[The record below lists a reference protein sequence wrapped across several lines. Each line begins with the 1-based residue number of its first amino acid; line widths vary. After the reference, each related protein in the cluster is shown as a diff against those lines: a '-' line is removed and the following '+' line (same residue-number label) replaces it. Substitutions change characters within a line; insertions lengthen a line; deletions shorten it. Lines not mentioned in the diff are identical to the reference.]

1 MLISGSDLSVASAG
15 LGPNGGIGGIVAGS
29 WMATFPAA
37 TERLAFDVATNQA
50 TTVLQQARL
59 LREHRRV
66 AADLDERVAQ
76 RARELDAANQELKKE
91 IAERRRTEDAL
102 RANQLSFQLT
112 VDSIPGMVHTMTAT
126 GRVELVNHQ
135 ILEYFGKT
143 LEELNDWGVLV
154 HPDDRS
160 RVIDRWTHSVA
171 TGEPYDAEHRVLR
184 ADGTYGWLHSRG
196 LPLRDISGNIVRWY
210 NLLTDID
217 ERKRAEE
224 ALSTNERNLKLIIDT
239 IPAMAWSARP
249 DGSAEFVNEHYID
262 FTGLSAEQASGWGWT
277 RAVHPGDLDDLT
289 ATWQRILASEAAGEA
304 EARLRRHDGAYRWFL
319 FRANPLRDESG
330 AIVKWYGVSTDI
342 EDRKRAEQEGRR
354 SEARKTAILDSA
366 LDCIVTIDHE
376 GCITEFNPA
385 AERTFGYRR
394 DEVVGR
400 QLAEVIVPPALRE
413 RHRQGLARYLTT
425 GESRV
430 LGRRIEMAAMR
441 ADGSEF
447 PAELAI
453 TRIPLDG
460 PPSFTGY
467 LRDIT
472 ERKRAE
478 EELRRSEAF
487 LTQAQRLTLTGS
499 LWWKVSTGE
508 ITWSAESYRLMGY
521 PTTVKPTVELI
532 LSRVHPEDLALVREM
547 VERSAREGSN
557 IDFEHR
563 LLMPD
568 GSVKH
573 VHVVMQNVSGDGR
586 PPEFAGAVSD
596 VTERKRVEAEL
607 RRAYD
612 SFADAQRLSHTG
624 SFITDLVGDDHN
636 WSEETYRIF
645 EFEPGTKVTVRRV
658 REIIHPDD
666 QPSFESMISRAMSGV
681 DVTFS
686 FRIVTARGAVKYVRG
701 VAHVIEQIEGRP
713 MFVGALQDVTES
725 MVAEEALNRARSELA
740 HVARVTTLSTLT
752 ASIAHEVN
760 QPLSG
765 IITNASTCLRMLA
778 ADPPDIEGA
787 RETAR
792 RTVRDGNR
800 ASDVVTRLRA
810 LFSKKEFTLESLD
823 LNDASREV
831 IALSLSDLQ
840 RHRVVL
846 QAALADDL
854 PLITGDRIQLQ
865 QVILNLLRN
874 ASDAMVDVHERPRL
888 LLIKTE
894 REDGNRVRLSVRDA
908 GIGLPPQSL
917 DSLFD
922 AFYTTKSGGMGIG
935 LFVSRSIVERHQGR
949 LWAEPNDGP
958 GATFSFSM
966 PVQTA

>member
-1 MLISGSDLSVASAG
+1 MTKDAARMTRAGSLPGDSADEEVARLRGCLNDLVGMTALPALWTGGEPSQIAGTLLDALLQTLRLAFALIRLIDPDGGPSLDIVRISESLKGTVGVREIREAISVSLRDAPPHWPPRARMLISGSELSVASAG
-15 LGPNGGIGGIVAGS
+15 LGRNGGIGGIVAGS
-29 WMATFPAA
+29 WMATFPGE
-37 TERLAFDVATNQA
+37 TERLVFDVATNQA
-50 TTVLQQARL
+50 TTVLQQAWL

-66 AADLDERVAQ
+66 AADLDET
-76 RARELDAANQELKKE
+76 E
-91 IAERRRTEDAL
+91 IAEPRRTEHAL
-102 RANQLSFQLT
+102 QANELNFQLT
-112 VDSIPGMVHTMTAT
+112 
-126 GRVELVNHQ
+126 
-135 ILEYFGKT
+135 
-143 LEELNDWGVLV
+143 
-154 HPDDRS
+154 
-160 RVIDRWTHSVA
+160 
-171 TGEPYDAEHRVLR
+171 
-184 ADGTYGWLHSRG
+184 
-196 LPLRDISGNIVRWY
+196 
-210 NLLTDID
+210 
-217 ERKRAEE
+217 KRAED
-224 ALSTNERNLKLIIDT
+224 ALHESERNLKLTIDT

-249 DGSAEFVNEHYID
+249 DGSAEFVNEHYIS

-342 EDRKRAEQEGRR
+342 EDRKRAEQELRR

-400 QLAEVIVPPALRE
+400 KLADVIVPPALRE
-413 RHRQGLARYLTT
+413 PHRQGLARYITT
-425 GESRV
+425 RESRV

-447 PAELAI
+447 PVELAI

-472 ERKRAE
+472 ERNRAE
-478 EELRRSEAF
+478 QELRRSEAF

-532 LSRVHPEDLALVREM
+532 LSRVHPEDLALVQET
-547 VERSAREGSN
+547 VERSAREGFN

-596 VTERKRVEAEL
+596 ITERKRVEAEL
-607 RRAYD
+607 RRSEA
-612 SFADAQRLSHTG
+612 FLAEAQQISRLG
-624 SFITDLVGDDHN
+624 SFSYLQATGEIV
-636 WSEETYRIF
+636 WSEEVYRIF
-645 EFEPGTKVTVRRV
+645 EVDRDVRATFEVIRAR
-658 REIIHPDD
+658 IHPEDLSAFDAEIVRSHREGNDSEFDVRLLMPD
-666 QPSFESMISRAMSGV
+666 Q
-681 DVTFS
+681 
-686 FRIVTARGAVKYVRG
+686 AVKHIHIVS
-701 VAHVIEQIEGRP
+701 HCQ
-713 MFVGALQDVTES
+713 GAPGQLEFSGAIQDVTQRRLS
-725 MVAEEALNRARSELA
+725 EEAVAKVRSELA
-740 HVARVTTLSTLT
+740 SVARVTSLGVLT

-760 QPLSG
+760 QPLAG
-765 IITNASTCLRMLA
+765 IVTNASTCLRMLH
-778 ADPPDIEGA
+778 ADPPDIDGA
-787 RETAR
+787 RETAK
-792 RTVRDGNR
+792 RTIRDGNR
-800 ASDVVTRLRA
+800 AADVITRLRS
-810 LFSKKEFTLESLD
+810 LFSRKAFTLESLD
-823 LNDASREV
+823 LNEATREV

-840 RHRVVL
+840 RHRVIL
-846 QAALADDL
+846 QAQLADDL
-854 PLITGDRIQLQ
+854 PIITGDRIQLQ
-865 QVILNLLRN
+865 QVILNLIRN
-874 ASDAMVDVHERPRL
+874 ASDAMADVYDRPRL
-888 LLIKTE
+888 LRIKTK
-894 REDGNRVRLSVRDA
+894 REDGNRVRLSVSDA
-908 GIGLPPQSL
+908 GMGISPQSL
-917 DSLFD
+917 ESLFA
-922 AFYTTKSGGMGIG
+922 AFYTTKSAGMGIG
-935 LFVSRSIVERHQGR
+935 LFVSRSIVEKHQGR

-958 GATFSFSM
+958 GATFSFSI

>member
-1 MLISGSDLSVASAG
+1 MTKDAARMTRAGSLPGESADEEVTRLRGCLNDLVGMTALPALWTGGEPSQIAGTMLDALLETLRLAFALIRLIDPDGGPSLDIVRISESLKGTVGAREIREAIKVSLGDAPPHWPPRARMLISGSELSVASAG
-15 LGPNGGIGGIVAGS
+15 LGPSGGIGGIVAGS
-29 WMATFPAA
+29 WMATFPAE
-37 TERLAFDVATNQA
+37 TERLVFDVATNQA

-59 LREHRRV
+59 LREHKRV
-66 AADLDERVAQ
+66 AADLDEHIAPRPT
-76 RARELDAANQELKKE
+76 ELDAANEELKKE
-91 IAERRRTEDAL
+91 IAERRRTEHAL
-102 RANQLSFQLT
+102 RANELNFQLT
-112 VDSIPGMVHTMTAT
+112 VDSIPGMVCTMTAT
-126 GRVELVNHQ
+126 GGVEFVNHQ

-143 LEELNDWGVLV
+143 IEELNEWGVLM

-160 RVIDRWTHSVA
+160 RVIDRWTRSVA

-224 ALSTNERNLKLIIDT
+224 ALATNERNLKLIIDT

-277 RAVHPGDLDDLT
+277 RAVHPGDLADLT
-289 ATWQRILASEAAGEA
+289 VTWQRILASEAAGEA

-342 EDRKRAEQEGRR
+342 EDRKRAEQ
-354 SEARKTAILDSA
+354 
-366 LDCIVTIDHE
+366 
-376 GCITEFNPA
+376 
-385 AERTFGYRR
+385 
-394 DEVVGR
+394 
-400 QLAEVIVPPALRE
+400 
-413 RHRQGLARYLTT
+413 
-425 GESRV
+425 
-430 LGRRIEMAAMR
+430 
-441 ADGSEF
+441 
-447 PAELAI
+447 
-453 TRIPLDG
+453 
-460 PPSFTGY
+460 
-467 LRDIT
+467 
-472 ERKRAE
+472 
-478 EELRRSEAF
+478 ELRRSEAF

-547 VERSAREGSN
+547 VEHSAREGSN

-568 GSVKH
+568 GAVKH

-596 VTERKRVEAEL
+596 ITARKLVEAEL

-686 FRIVTARGAVKYVRG
+686 FRIVTARGTVKYVRG

-778 ADPPDIEGA
+778 ADPPDVEGA

-800 ASDVVTRLRA
+800 ASDVITRLRA
-810 LFSKKEFTLESLD
+810 LFSKKDFTLESLD
-823 LNDASREV
+823 LNHASREV

-846 QAALADDL
+846 QADLADDL

-958 GATFSFSM
+958 GATFSFSI